1 MSLRFKALRV
11 SLLALASVLFVGIL
25 GSGLAYA
32 DPVAEMTDQEILQHL
47 RSINDKYDVGEP
59 FEAEDA
65 TFVLNHATNPNDP
78 VPYGTHNVN
87 MSGGLYG
94 TNVTVTG
101 SVYHNGTVTYT
112 YGGTLVAKKTSG
124 STPKKYVTSIRCT
137 SYGIAGSGG
146 VIKIYDDKVTATK
159 LNSNSFTANLSE
171 SYVGYMFS
179 YALDPS
185 VVVTTPSGDVFTVRA

>member
-1 MSLRFKALRV
+1 MRISLM
-11 SLLALASVLFVGIL
+11 LARLFVSTFAGLMVL
-25 GSGLAYA
+25 GAWGTSAAFA
-32 DPVAEMTDQEILQHL
+32 DPIIEETGQEVIHRL
-47 RSINDKYDVGEP
+47 RAINDRYEVGEP
-59 FEAEDA
+59 FSAEDA
-65 TFVLNHATNPNDP
+65 VYVLNYSTKPNDP
-78 VPYGTHNVN
+78 VPYDSHNVS

-101 SVYHNGTVTYT
+101 SVYHNGTFTYT

-124 STPKKYVTSIRCT
+124 ATPKKFVSSIRCT

-146 VIKIYDDKVTATK
+146 VIKIYDDKVSASK

-185 VVVTTPSGDVFTVRA
+185 VVVTTSSGDVFTIRA